1 MDRKGRSLGRTFYR
15 GNIIGPFGSKPA
27 SFRIERS
34 YEHNCLLPK
43 VCGDRENAYFRASL
57 AKNTGREHRLTYMS
71 NKITSQDKPK
81 GTEQDVDLGEVYTRT
96 ELFLEKNKQ
105 AILIGVV
112 ALLAIVGGALL
123 YKTFVAGPKAKEASE
138 LVWKAEY
145 YFEIDSLDRAL
156 NGDTE
161 WPGFVS
167 IADQYSSTPTGNLAN
182 YYLGAIYMKKGDYD
196 LAIDHYKKADLD
208 DDVLRVMAVG
218 NIGDA
223 LVELDRTDEAVKEFE
238 KAASMVRNEFTTPMY
253 LMKAG
258 ILHQQSGNWA
268 GAAKAFNRVA
278 AEFPNSPDANQAK
291 KYAGRAEAMGG

>member
-1 MDRKGRSLGRTFYR
+1 MLGSGKRLFSR
-15 GNIIGPFGSKPA
+15 LVS
-27 SFRIERS
+27 
-34 YEHNCLLPK
+34 
-43 VCGDRENAYFRASL
+43 
-57 AKNTGREHRLTYMS
+57 KNTGREHRLTYMS

-123 YKTFVAGPKAKEASE
+123 YKNFVSGPKAKEAAE
-138 LVWKAEY
+138 LMWKAEY

-161 WPGFVS
+161 WPGFIS
-167 IADQYSSTPTGNLAN
+167 IADQYSSTPTGNLGN
-182 YYLGAIYMKKGDYD
+182 CYLGAIYMKKGDYGLD
-196 LAIDHYKKADLD
+196 IAHYEKADLD

-218 NIGDA
+218 NVGDA

-258 ILHQQSGNWA
+258 ILHQQAGNWA

-278 AEFPNSPDANQAK
+278 TEFPNSPDANQAK